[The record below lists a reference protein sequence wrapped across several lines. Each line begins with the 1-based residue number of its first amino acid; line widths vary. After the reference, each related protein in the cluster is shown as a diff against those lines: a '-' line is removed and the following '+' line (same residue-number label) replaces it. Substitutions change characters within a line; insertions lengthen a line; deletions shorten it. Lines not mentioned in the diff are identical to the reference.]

1 MWKTFLINYNGVT
14 YFQANHWVSN
24 ENIQLFTDSAGSVGF
39 GLYFQG
45 RWSQGR
51 WSEWVLE
58 KKFSIAALELF
69 LIYVAIKLWGK
80 TLANTKV
87 SFRSDNQATV
97 AIINKQTSP
106 CKTIMRMVREIVLN
120 CLLLNIS
127 FRAKYIEGKKER
139 YS

>member
-14 YFQANHWVSN
+14 YFQANYWVSN

-39 GLYFQG
+39 GLYFEG

-58 KKFSIAALELF
+58 KKFSIDALELF
-69 LIYVAIKLWGK
+69 PIYVAIKLWGK

-87 SFRSDNQATV
+87 SFRSDN
-97 AIINKQTSP
+97 
-106 CKTIMRMVREIVLN
+106 
-120 CLLLNIS
+120 
-127 FRAKYIEGKKER
+127 
-139 YS
+139 